1 MRVQKYCFF
10 RKYANIFA
18 YLGIF
23 LLFCRRKGEISTM
36 KLNFNTVRE
45 FLKTTLN
52 LTNDVDIQA
61 ASENIRKNIP
71 FRGPNVYIL
80 FVAIIIASVGLNVN
94 SIPVIIGAMLISPLM
109 GPITGL
115 GLGLGTNDRELVLFS
130 IKNLLVMVGI
140 SLLAATLYFILTPLE
155 IDNPTE
161 LLARTRP
168 TIYDVFIALFGG
180 LAGVLETARKEKGT
194 VISGVAIA
202 TALMPPLCTV
212 GYGIANLS
220 WQYTIGALFLF
231 SINCIFIAMA
241 AYLMAKFLKF
251 PMKTVEQ
258 HRTRYFILSY
268 ALVILLAA
276 TSIFT
281 GYHVIREND
290 FTKLA
295 NRFVKKNQNIGKTYI
310 YDSQVNIDSKPYM
323 LELRLAGE
331 TLNED
336 TKEMLLR
343 DAENY
348 GIMRS
353 QIVIHEDATVQVD
366 RFNET
371 EIVKNLMATNANNIQ
386 VRDDSIKVLNAQI
399 AHYKQQELPA
409 KQLAEELQVQLPS
422 ITRLTLAKGTAL
434 EQNVVMSE
442 EQVVVVAHCIK
453 MPGEEEKARVYE
465 WLKIRLQ
472 IQDLEIIFDYEE
484 ALTE

>member
-1 MRVQKYCFF
+1 
-10 RKYANIFA
+10 
-18 YLGIF
+18 
-23 LLFCRRKGEISTM
+23 M

-52 LTNDVDIQA
+52 LTNDVDIPA

-80 FVAIIIASVGLNVN
+80 IVAIIIASVGLNVN

-194 VISGVAIA
+194 VLSGVAIA

-220 WQYTIGALFLF
+220 WQYTVGALFLF

-290 FTKLA
+290 FTKMA

-371 EIVKNLMATNANNIQ
+371 EIVKNLMATNASNVQ

-422 ITRLTLAKGTAL
+422 ITRLTLARGTAL

-442 EQVVVVAHCIK
+442 EQVIVVAHCSE
-453 MPGEEEKARVYE
+453 MPSEEEKVRVYE

-472 IQDLEIIFDYEE
+472 VEDLEIIFD
-484 ALTE
+484 TETL

>member
-1 MRVQKYCFF
+1 
-10 RKYANIFA
+10 
-18 YLGIF
+18 
-23 LLFCRRKGEISTM
+23 M

-52 LTNDVDIQA
+52 LTNDVDIPA

-140 SLLAATLYFILTPLE
+140 SLLAATLYFMLTPLE

-194 VISGVAIA
+194 VLSGVAIA

-220 WQYTIGALFLF
+220 WQYTVGALFLF

-310 YDSQVNIDSKPYM
+310 YDSQVNIDTKPYM

-371 EIVKNLMATNANNIQ
+371 EIVKNLMATNASNIQ

-399 AHYKQQELPA
+399 ATYKRQELPA

-422 ITRLTLAKGTAL
+422 IIRLTLAKGTAL

-442 EQVVVVAHCIK
+442 EQVVVVAHCSE
-453 MPGEEEKARVYE
+453 MPSEEEKTRLYE
-465 WLKIRLQ
+465 WLKVRLQ
-472 IQDLEIIFDYEE
+472 IDSLEIIFD
-484 ALTE
+484 TENQ

>member
-1 MRVQKYCFF
+1 
-10 RKYANIFA
+10 
-18 YLGIF
+18 
-23 LLFCRRKGEISTM
+23 M
-36 KLNFNTVRE
+36 KVNFNTFRE

-52 LTNDVDIQA
+52 LTNDVDIPSA
-61 ASENIRKNIP
+61 IEDIRSNIP

-194 VISGVAIA
+194 VLSGVAIA

-251 PMKTVEQ
+251 PVKTVEQ

-290 FTKLA
+290 FTKMA

-371 EIVKNLMATNANNIQ
+371 EIVKNLMATNASNVQ

-422 ITRLTLAKGTAL
+422 ITRLTLARGTAL

-442 EQVVVVAHCIK
+442 EQVIVVAHCSE
-453 MPGEEEKARVYE
+453 MPSEEEKVRVYE

-472 IQDLEIIFDYEE
+472 VEDLEIIFD
-484 ALTE
+484 TETL

>member
-1 MRVQKYCFF
+1 
-10 RKYANIFA
+10 
-18 YLGIF
+18 
-23 LLFCRRKGEISTM
+23 M
-36 KLNFNTVRE
+36 KVNFNTIRE

-52 LTNDVDIQA
+52 LTNDVDIPA

-80 FVAIIIASVGLNVN
+80 IVAIIIASVGLNVN

-194 VISGVAIA
+194 VLSGVAIA

-212 GYGIANLS
+212 GYGIANLN
-220 WQYTIGALFLF
+220 WQYIIGALFLF

-251 PMKTVEQ
+251 PVKTVEQ

-268 ALVILLAA
+268 GLVILLAA

-290 FTKLA
+290 FTKMA

-331 TLNED
+331 TLNEE
-336 TKEMLLR
+336 TKEMLMR

-371 EIVKNLMATNANNIQ
+371 EIVKNLMATNASNVQ

-399 AHYKQQELPA
+399 AAYKQRELPA

-422 ITRLTLAKGTAL
+422 ITRLTLARGTAL

-442 EQVVVVAHCIK
+442 EQVIVVAHCSE
-453 MPGEEEKARVYE
+453 MPSEEEKTRVYD
-465 WLKIRLQ
+465 WLKVRLQ
-472 IQDLEIIFDYEE
+472 IDSLEIIFD
-484 ALTE
+484 TENQ

>member
-1 MRVQKYCFF
+1 
-10 RKYANIFA
+10 
-18 YLGIF
+18 
-23 LLFCRRKGEISTM
+23 M

-61 ASENIRKNIP
+61 AIEDIRSNIP
-71 FRGPNVYIL
+71 FRGPNVNIL

-194 VISGVAIA
+194 VLSGVAIA

-251 PMKTVEQ
+251 PVKTVEQ

-290 FTKLA
+290 FTKMA

-371 EIVKNLMATNANNIQ
+371 EIVKHLMATNASNVQ

-422 ITRLTLAKGTAL
+422 ITRLTLARGTAL

-442 EQVVVVAHCIK
+442 EQVVVVAHCSE
-453 MPGEEEKARVYE
+453 MPSEEEKTRVYE

-472 IQDLEIIFDYEE
+472 IDGLEIIFD
-484 ALTE
+484 TETL

>member
-1 MRVQKYCFF
+1 
-10 RKYANIFA
+10 
-18 YLGIF
+18 
-23 LLFCRRKGEISTM
+23 M

-45 FLKTTLN
+45 FLKITLN
-52 LTNDVDIQA
+52 LTNDVDIPA

-194 VISGVAIA
+194 VLSGVAIA

-251 PMKTVEQ
+251 PVKTVEQ

-290 FTKLA
+290 FTKMV

-310 YDSQVNIDSKPYM
+310 YDSQVNIDTKPYM

-371 EIVKNLMATNANNIQ
+371 EIVKNLMATNASNVQ

-422 ITRLTLAKGTAL
+422 ITRLTLARGTAL

-442 EQVVVVAHCIK
+442 EQVVVVAHCSE
-453 MPGEEEKARVYE
+453 MPSEEEKVRVYE

-472 IQDLEIIFDYEE
+472 VEDLEIIFD
-484 ALTE
+484 TETL

>member
-1 MRVQKYCFF
+1 
-10 RKYANIFA
+10 
-18 YLGIF
+18 
-23 LLFCRRKGEISTM
+23 M

-61 ASENIRKNIP
+61 AIEDIRSNIP

-155 IDNPTE
+155 IENPTE

-194 VISGVAIA
+194 VLSGVAIA

-290 FTKLA
+290 FTKMA

-310 YDSQVNIDSKPYM
+310 YDSHVNIDSKPYM

-371 EIVKNLMATNANNIQ
+371 EIVKNLMAANASNVQ

-422 ITRLTLAKGTAL
+422 IMRLTLARGTAL

-442 EQVVVVAHCIK
+442 EQVVVVAHCSE
-453 MPGEEEKARVYE
+453 MPSEEEKTRVYE

-472 IQDLEIIFDYEE
+472 IDGLEIIFD
-484 ALTE
+484 TETL

>member
-1 MRVQKYCFF
+1 
-10 RKYANIFA
+10 
-18 YLGIF
+18 
-23 LLFCRRKGEISTM
+23 M
-36 KLNFNTVRE
+36 KLNFNTIRD
-45 FLKTTLN
+45 FLKNTLN
-52 LTNDVDIQA
+52 LTDYVDISA

-251 PMKTVEQ
+251 PVKTVEQ

-268 ALVILLAA
+268 GLVILLAA

-281 GYHVIREND
+281 GYNVIREND

-371 EIVKNLMATNANNIQ
+371 EIVKNLMATNASNVQ

-399 AHYKQQELPA
+399 TAYKQRELPA

-434 EQNVVMSE
+434 EQNMVMSE
-442 EQVVVVAHCIK
+442 EQVVVVAHCSE
-453 MPGEEEKARVYE
+453 MPSEEEKARVYE
-465 WLKIRLQ
+465 WLKVRLQ
-472 IQDLEIIFDYEE
+472 IDSLEIIFEGE
-484 ALTE
+484 N

>member
-1 MRVQKYCFF
+1 
-10 RKYANIFA
+10 
-18 YLGIF
+18 
-23 LLFCRRKGEISTM
+23 M
-36 KLNFNTVRE
+36 KLNFNSIRE

-52 LTNDVDIQA
+52 LTNDVDIPT

-130 IKNLLVMVGI
+130 IKHLLVMVGI
-140 SLLAATLYFILTPLE
+140 SLLAATMYFMLTPLE

-220 WQYTIGALFLF
+220 WRYTIGALFLF

-251 PMKTVEQ
+251 PVKTVEQ

-268 ALVILLAA
+268 GLVLALAV
-276 TSIFT
+276 TSIVT

-310 YDSQVNIDSKPYM
+310 YDSQVNIDTKPYM

-331 TLNED
+331 TLNDD

-371 EIVKNLMATNANNIQ
+371 EIVKNLLATNASNIQ
-386 VRDDSIKVLNAQI
+386 IREDSIKVLNAQI
-399 AHYKQQELPA
+399 ALYKQQELPA

-422 ITRLTLAKGTAL
+422 ITRLTLARGTAL

-442 EQVVVVAHCIK
+442 AQVVVVAHCSE
-453 MPGEEEKARVYE
+453 MPSEEEKTRVYD

-472 IQDLEIIFDYEE
+472 VEDLEMLFEE
-484 ALTE
+484 EN

>member
-1 MRVQKYCFF
+1 
-10 RKYANIFA
+10 
-18 YLGIF
+18 
-23 LLFCRRKGEISTM
+23 M
-36 KLNFNTVRE
+36 KVNFNTVRE

-52 LTNDVDIQA
+52 LTNDVDIPA

-80 FVAIIIASVGLNVN
+80 FSAVIIASVGLNVN

-109 GPITGL
+109 GPIIGL

-140 SLLAATLYFILTPLE
+140 SLLAATMYFMLTPLE

-220 WQYTIGALFLF
+220 WQYTVGALFLF

-251 PMKTVEQ
+251 PVKTVEQ

-268 ALVILLAA
+268 ALVSLLAA

-290 FTKLA
+290 FTKMA

-371 EIVKNLMATNANNIQ
+371 EIVKNLMATNASNVQ

-422 ITRLTLAKGTAL
+422 IMRLTLARGTAL

-442 EQVVVVAHCIK
+442 EQVVVVAHCSE
-453 MPGEEEKARVYE
+453 MPSEEEKTRVYE

-472 IQDLEIIFDYEE
+472 IDGLEIIFD
-484 ALTE
+484 TETL

>member
-1 MRVQKYCFF
+1 
-10 RKYANIFA
+10 
-18 YLGIF
+18 
-23 LLFCRRKGEISTM
+23 M
-36 KLNFNTVRE
+36 KVNFNTVRE

-61 ASENIRKNIP
+61 AIEDIRSNIP

-155 IDNPTE
+155 IENPTE

-251 PMKTVEQ
+251 PVKTVEQ

-290 FTKLA
+290 FTKMA

-371 EIVKNLMATNANNIQ
+371 EIVKNLMATNASNVQ

-422 ITRLTLAKGTAL
+422 ITRLTLARGTAL

-442 EQVVVVAHCIK
+442 EQVVVVAHCSE
-453 MPGEEEKARVYE
+453 MPSEEEKTRVYE

-472 IQDLEIIFDYEE
+472 IDGLEIIFD
-484 ALTE
+484 TETL

>member
-1 MRVQKYCFF
+1 
-10 RKYANIFA
+10 
-18 YLGIF
+18 
-23 LLFCRRKGEISTM
+23 M
-36 KLNFNTVRE
+36 KLNLNTVRE
-45 FLKTTLN
+45 FLTTTLN
-52 LTNDVDIQA
+52 LTNDVDIPA

-140 SLLAATLYFILTPLE
+140 SLLAATLYFMLTPLE
-155 IDNPTE
+155 IENPTE

-220 WQYTIGALFLF
+220 WQYTVGALFLF

-310 YDSQVNIDSKPYM
+310 YDSQVNIDSKPYT

-371 EIVKNLMATNANNIQ
+371 EIVKNLIATNASNIQ
-386 VRDDSIKVLNAQI
+386 VRDDSIRVLNAQI

-434 EQNVVMSE
+434 AQNIVMSE
-442 EQVVVVAHCIK
+442 EQVVVVAHCSE
-453 MPGEEEKARVYE
+453 MPSEEEKTRLYE
-465 WLKIRLQ
+465 WLKVRLQ
-472 IQDLEIIFDYEE
+472 IDSLEIIFD
-484 ALTE
+484 TEIL

>member
-1 MRVQKYCFF
+1 
-10 RKYANIFA
+10 
-18 YLGIF
+18 
-23 LLFCRRKGEISTM
+23 M

-371 EIVKNLMATNANNIQ
+371 EIVKNLMATNANNIK

-434 EQNVVMSE
+434 EQNMVMSE
-442 EQVVVVAHCIK
+442 EQVVVVAHCSE
-453 MPGEEEKARVYE
+453 MPSEEEKARVYE

-472 IQDLEIIFDYEE
+472 IQNLEIIFDYEE

>member
-1 MRVQKYCFF
+1 
-10 RKYANIFA
+10 
-18 YLGIF
+18 
-23 LLFCRRKGEISTM
+23 M
-36 KLNFNTVRE
+36 KLNFNTIRE

-52 LTNDVDIQA
+52 LTNDVDIPA

-80 FVAIIIASVGLNVN
+80 IVAIIIASVGLNVN

-251 PMKTVEQ
+251 PVKTVEQ

-268 ALVILLAA
+268 GLVILLAA

-281 GYHVIREND
+281 GYNVIREND

-310 YDSQVNIDSKPYM
+310 YDSQVNIDNKPYV

-371 EIVKNLMATNANNIQ
+371 EIVKNLIATNASNIQ

-399 AHYKQQELPA
+399 ALYKQQELPA

-442 EQVVVVAHCIK
+442 EQVVVVAHCSE
-453 MPGEEEKARVYE
+453 MPSEEEKTRLYE
-465 WLKIRLQ
+465 WLKVRLQ
-472 IQDLEIIFDYEE
+472 IDSLEIIFEE
-484 ALTE
+484 EN

>member
-1 MRVQKYCFF
+1 
-10 RKYANIFA
+10 
-18 YLGIF
+18 
-23 LLFCRRKGEISTM
+23 M

-45 FLKTTLN
+45 FLKITLN
-52 LTNDVDIQA
+52 LTNDVDIPA

-251 PMKTVEQ
+251 PVKTVEQ

-290 FTKLA
+290 FTKMA

-310 YDSQVNIDSKPYM
+310 YDSQVNIDTKPYM

-371 EIVKNLMATNANNIQ
+371 EIVKNLMATNASNVQ

-422 ITRLTLAKGTAL
+422 ITRLTLARGTAL

-442 EQVVVVAHCIK
+442 EQVVVVAHCSE
-453 MPGEEEKARVYE
+453 MPSEEEKVRVYE

-472 IQDLEIIFDYEE
+472 VEDLEIIFD
-484 ALTE
+484 TETL

>member
-1 MRVQKYCFF
+1 
-10 RKYANIFA
+10 
-18 YLGIF
+18 
-23 LLFCRRKGEISTM
+23 M
-36 KLNFNTVRE
+36 KLNFNTIRE

-52 LTNDVDIQA
+52 LTNDVDIPA

-80 FVAIIIASVGLNVN
+80 IVAIIIASVGLNVN

-251 PMKTVEQ
+251 PVKPVEQ

-276 TSIFT
+276 TSVVT
-281 GYHVIREND
+281 GYHVIRENN

-310 YDSQVNIDSKPYM
+310 YDSQVNIDNKPYM

-371 EIVKNLMATNANNIQ
+371 EIVKNLIATNASNIQ

-399 AHYKQQELPA
+399 ALYKQQELPA

-442 EQVVVVAHCIK
+442 EQVVVVAHCST
-453 MPGEEEKARVYE
+453 MPSEEEKARVYE
-465 WLKIRLQ
+465 WLKVRLQ
-472 IQDLEIIFDYEE
+472 IDSLEIIFEE
-484 ALTE
+484 EN

>member
-1 MRVQKYCFF
+1 
-10 RKYANIFA
+10 
-18 YLGIF
+18 
-23 LLFCRRKGEISTM
+23 M
-36 KLNFNTVRE
+36 KVNFNTVRE

-80 FVAIIIASVGLNVN
+80 FSAVIIASVGLNVN

-109 GPITGL
+109 GPIIGL

-140 SLLAATLYFILTPLE
+140 SLLAATMYFMLTPLE

-202 TALMPPLCTV
+202 TALMPPLCTI

-220 WQYTIGALFLF
+220 WQYTVGALFLF

-290 FTKLA
+290 FTKMA

-371 EIVKNLMATNANNIQ
+371 EIVKNLMATNASNVQ

-422 ITRLTLAKGTAL
+422 ITRLTLARGTAL

-442 EQVVVVAHCIK
+442 EQVVVVAHCSE
-453 MPGEEEKARVYE
+453 MPSEEEKTRVYE

-472 IQDLEIIFDYEE
+472 IDGLEIIFD
-484 ALTE
+484 TETL

>member
-1 MRVQKYCFF
+1 
-10 RKYANIFA
+10 
-18 YLGIF
+18 
-23 LLFCRRKGEISTM
+23 M
-36 KLNFNTVRE
+36 KLNFNTIRE

-52 LTNDVDIQA
+52 LTNDVDIPA

-140 SLLAATLYFILTPLE
+140 SLLAATLYFMLTPLE

-251 PMKTVEQ
+251 PVKTVEQ

-353 QIVIHEDATVQVD
+353 QIVIHEDVTVQVD

-371 EIVKNLMATNANNIQ
+371 EIVKNLMATNASNVQ

-399 AHYKQQELPA
+399 TAYKQRELPA

-442 EQVVVVAHCIK
+442 EQVVVVAHCSE
-453 MPGEEEKARVYE
+453 MPSEEEKTRVYE

-472 IQDLEIIFDYEE
+472 VEDLEMLFEE
-484 ALTE
+484 EIP

>member
-1 MRVQKYCFF
+1 
-10 RKYANIFA
+10 
-18 YLGIF
+18 
-23 LLFCRRKGEISTM
+23 M
-36 KLNFNTVRE
+36 KLNFNSIRE

-52 LTNDVDIQA
+52 LTNDVDIPA
-61 ASENIRKNIP
+61 AIEDIRSNIP

-140 SLLAATLYFILTPLE
+140 SLLAATLYFMLTPLE

-194 VISGVAIA
+194 VLSGVAIA

-212 GYGIANLS
+212 GYGIAHLS

-241 AYLMAKFLKF
+241 AYIMAKFLKF
-251 PMKTVEQ
+251 PVKTVEL

-268 ALVILLAA
+268 GLVLLLAA

-281 GYHVIREND
+281 AYQVIRENE
-290 FTKLA
+290 FTKQA
-295 NRFVKKNQNIGKTYI
+295 NRFVKKNQTIGKTYI
-310 YDSQVNIDSKPYM
+310 YDSQVNIDVKPYA

-331 TLNED
+331 ALNDEIR
-336 TKEMLLR
+336 EMLLR

-353 QIVIHEDATVQVD
+353 QIVMHEDATVEID

-371 EIVKNLMATNANNIQ
+371 EIVKNLIATNASNIQ
-386 VRDDSIKVLNAQI
+386 VRDDSIKALNARI
-399 AHYKQQELPA
+399 AYYQQQALPA
-409 KQLAEELQVQLPS
+409 KQLAEELQVQLPTIS
-422 ITRLTLAKGTAL
+422 RLTLAKGTML
-434 EQNVVMSE
+434 EQNVVMSD
-442 EQVVVVAHCIK
+442 EQVVVVAHCSE
-453 MPGEEEKARVYE
+453 MPSEEEQTRVYE
-465 WLKIRLQ
+465 WLKVRLQ
-472 IQDLEIIFDYEE
+472 VTNLEIIFDQE
-484 ALTE
+484 AGAENTINAE

>member
-1 MRVQKYCFF
+1 
-10 RKYANIFA
+10 
-18 YLGIF
+18 
-23 LLFCRRKGEISTM
+23 M
-36 KLNFNTVRE
+36 KVNFNTVRE

-80 FVAIIIASVGLNVN
+80 FSAVIIASVGLNVN

-109 GPITGL
+109 GPIIGL

-231 SINCIFIAMA
+231 CINCIFIAMA

-251 PMKTVEQ
+251 PVKTVEQ

-268 ALVILLAA
+268 GLVILLAA

-281 GYHVIREND
+281 GYNVIREND

-310 YDSQVNIDSKPYM
+310 YDYQVNIDSKPYM

-371 EIVKNLMATNANNIQ
+371 EIVKNLIATNQSNVQ
-386 VRDDSIKVLNAQI
+386 VRDDSIKVLNEQI
-399 AHYKQQELPA
+399 TAYKQRELPA

-434 EQNVVMSE
+434 EQNMVMSE
-442 EQVVVVAHCIK
+442 EQVVVVAHCSE
-453 MPGEEEKARVYE
+453 MPSEEEKTRVYE
-465 WLKIRLQ
+465 WLKVRLQ
-472 IQDLEIIFDYEE
+472 IEGLEIIFDMENQ
-484 ALTE
+484 

>member
-1 MRVQKYCFF
+1 
-10 RKYANIFA
+10 
-18 YLGIF
+18 
-23 LLFCRRKGEISTM
+23 M
-36 KLNFNTVRE
+36 KLNFNTIRE

-52 LTNDVDIQA
+52 LTDYVDIPA

-140 SLLAATLYFILTPLE
+140 SLLAATLYFMLTPLE

-251 PMKTVEQ
+251 PVKTVEQ

-371 EIVKNLMATNANNIQ
+371 EIVKNLMATNASNVQ

-399 AHYKQQELPA
+399 TAYKQRELPA

-434 EQNVVMSE
+434 EQNMVMSE
-442 EQVVVVAHCIK
+442 EQVVVVAHCSD
-453 MPGEEEKARVYE
+453 MPNEEEKTRLYE
-465 WLKIRLQ
+465 WLKVRLQ
-472 IQDLEIIFDYEE
+472 IDSLEIIFD
-484 ALTE
+484 TENQ

>member
-1 MRVQKYCFF
+1 
-10 RKYANIFA
+10 
-18 YLGIF
+18 
-23 LLFCRRKGEISTM
+23 M
-36 KLNFNTVRE
+36 KLNFNTIRE

-52 LTNDVDIQA
+52 LTDYVDIPA

-140 SLLAATLYFILTPLE
+140 SLLAATLYFMLTPLE

-310 YDSQVNIDSKPYM
+310 YDSQVNIDTKPYM

-371 EIVKNLMATNANNIQ
+371 EIVKNLMATNASNIQ

-399 AHYKQQELPA
+399 AAYKRQELPA

-422 ITRLTLAKGTAL
+422 IIRLTLAKGTAL

-442 EQVVVVAHCIK
+442 EQVVVVAHCSE
-453 MPGEEEKARVYE
+453 MPSEEEKTRLYE
-465 WLKIRLQ
+465 WLKVRLQ
-472 IQDLEIIFDYEE
+472 IDSLEIIFD
-484 ALTE
+484 TENQ

>member
-1 MRVQKYCFF
+1 
-10 RKYANIFA
+10 
-18 YLGIF
+18 
-23 LLFCRRKGEISTM
+23 M
-36 KLNFNTVRE
+36 KLNFNSIRE

-52 LTNDVDIQA
+52 LTNDVDIPA
-61 ASENIRKNIP
+61 AIEDIRSNIP

-140 SLLAATLYFILTPLE
+140 SLLAATLYFMLTPLE

-194 VISGVAIA
+194 VLSGVAIA

-241 AYLMAKFLKF
+241 AYIMAKFLKF
-251 PMKTVEQ
+251 PVKTVEQ

-268 ALVILLAA
+268 GLVLLLAA

-281 GYHVIREND
+281 AYQVIRENE
-290 FTKLA
+290 FTKQA
-295 NRFVKKNQNIGKTYI
+295 NRFVKKNQTIGKTYI
-310 YDSQVNIDSKPYM
+310 YDSQVNIDVKPYA

-331 TLNED
+331 ALNDEIR
-336 TKEMLLR
+336 EMLLR

-353 QIVIHEDATVQVD
+353 QIVMHEDATVEID

-371 EIVKNLMATNANNIQ
+371 EIVKNLIATNAANMQ
-386 VRDDSIKVLNAQI
+386 ERDDSIKVLNAQI
-399 AHYKQQELPA
+399 ARYAQQALPA
-409 KQLAEELQVQLPS
+409 KQLAEELQVQLPTIS
-422 ITRLTLAKGTAL
+422 RLTLAKGTML
-434 EQNVVMSE
+434 EQNVVMSD
-442 EQVVVVAHCIK
+442 EQVVVVAHCSE
-453 MPGEEEKARVYE
+453 MPSEEEKTRVYE
-465 WLKIRLQ
+465 WLKVRLQ
-472 IQDLEIIFDYEE
+472 VTNLEIIFDQE
-484 ALTE
+484 AGAENTINAE

>member
-1 MRVQKYCFF
+1 
-10 RKYANIFA
+10 
-18 YLGIF
+18 
-23 LLFCRRKGEISTM
+23 M

-61 ASENIRKNIP
+61 AIEDIRSNIP

-251 PMKTVEQ
+251 PVKTVEQ

-290 FTKLA
+290 FTKMA

-371 EIVKNLMATNANNIQ
+371 EIVKNLMATNASNVQ

-422 ITRLTLAKGTAL
+422 ITRLTLARGTAL

-442 EQVVVVAHCIK
+442 KQVVVVAHCSE
-453 MPGEEEKARVYE
+453 MPSEEEKTRVYE

-472 IQDLEIIFDYEE
+472 IDGLEIIFD
-484 ALTE
+484 TETL

>member
-1 MRVQKYCFF
+1 
-10 RKYANIFA
+10 
-18 YLGIF
+18 
-23 LLFCRRKGEISTM
+23 M
-36 KLNFNTVRE
+36 KLNLNTVRE

-52 LTNDVDIQA
+52 LTNDVDIPA

-80 FVAIIIASVGLNVN
+80 IVAIIIASVGLNVN

-251 PMKTVEQ
+251 PVKPVEQ

-276 TSIFT
+276 TSIVT
-281 GYHVIREND
+281 GYHVIRENN

-310 YDSQVNIDSKPYM
+310 YDSQVNIDNKPYV

-371 EIVKNLMATNANNIQ
+371 EIVKNLIATNASNIQ

-399 AHYKQQELPA
+399 ALYKQQELPA

-442 EQVVVVAHCIK
+442 EQVVVVAHCST
-453 MPGEEEKARVYE
+453 MPSEEEKTRLYE
-465 WLKIRLQ
+465 WLKVRLQ
-472 IQDLEIIFDYEE
+472 IDSLEIIFEE
-484 ALTE
+484 EN

>member
-1 MRVQKYCFF
+1 
-10 RKYANIFA
+10 
-18 YLGIF
+18 
-23 LLFCRRKGEISTM
+23 M
-36 KLNFNTVRE
+36 KVNFNTVRE

-61 ASENIRKNIP
+61 AIEDIRSNIP

-194 VISGVAIA
+194 VLSGVAIA

-251 PMKTVEQ
+251 PVKTVEQ

-290 FTKLA
+290 FTKMA

-310 YDSQVNIDSKPYM
+310 YDSQVNIDTNPYM

-371 EIVKNLMATNANNIQ
+371 EIVKNLMATNASNVQ

-422 ITRLTLAKGTAL
+422 ITRLTLARGTAL

-442 EQVVVVAHCIK
+442 EQVVVVAHCSE
-453 MPGEEEKARVYE
+453 MPSEEEKVRVYE

-472 IQDLEIIFDYEE
+472 VEDLEIIFD
-484 ALTE
+484 TETL

>member
-1 MRVQKYCFF
+1 
-10 RKYANIFA
+10 
-18 YLGIF
+18 
-23 LLFCRRKGEISTM
+23 M

-45 FLKTTLN
+45 FLKITLN

-140 SLLAATLYFILTPLE
+140 SLLAATLYFIVTPLE

-220 WQYTIGALFLF
+220 WQYTVGALFLF

-251 PMKTVEQ
+251 PMKTVEE

-290 FTKLA
+290 FTKMA

-310 YDSQVNIDSKPYM
+310 YDSQVNIDTKPYM

-371 EIVKNLMATNANNIQ
+371 EIVKNLMATNASNVQ

-422 ITRLTLAKGTAL
+422 ITRLTLARGTAL

-442 EQVVVVAHCIK
+442 EQVVVVAHCSE
-453 MPGEEEKARVYE
+453 MPSEEEKTRVYE

-472 IQDLEIIFDYEE
+472 IDGLEIIFD
-484 ALTE
+484 TETL

>member
-1 MRVQKYCFF
+1 
-10 RKYANIFA
+10 
-18 YLGIF
+18 
-23 LLFCRRKGEISTM
+23 M
-36 KLNFNTVRE
+36 KLNINNIRE
-45 FLKTTLN
+45 FVKTTLN
-52 LTNDVDIQA
+52 LTNDVDIPV
-61 ASENIRKNIP
+61 ASENIRKNVP

-80 FVAIIIASVGLNVN
+80 FVAVIIASVGLNVN

-130 IKNLLVMVGI
+130 LKNLLVMVVI
-140 SLLAATLYFILTPLE
+140 SLLAATLYFMLTPLE

-220 WQYTIGALFLF
+220 LKYTIGALFLF

-251 PMKTVEQ
+251 PVKTVE
-258 HRTRYFILSY
+258 HNRTRYYILSY
-268 ALVILLAA
+268 GLVILLTG
-276 TSIFT
+276 TSVVT
-281 GYHVIREND
+281 GYNVIRENE
-290 FTKLA
+290 FTKNA
-295 NRFVKKNQNIGKTYI
+295 NRFVKKNHTIGKTYI
-310 YDSQVNIDSKPYM
+310 YDYQIDMNKKPYVI
-323 LELRLAGE
+323 ELRLAGE
-331 TLNED
+331 TLSDE

-348 GIMRS
+348 GMMRS
-353 QIVIHEDATVQVD
+353 QIVIYEDATVQVD

-371 EIVKNLMATNANNIQ
+371 EIVKNLLATNTTNIQ
-386 VRDDSIKVLNAQI
+386 VRDDSIKVLNAQLE
-399 AHYKQQELPA
+399 AYQQKQLPA
-409 KQLAEELQVQLPS
+409 TQLAAELQVQMPS
-422 ITRLTLAKGTAL
+422 IVRVTMAKGTAMEKTEVL
-434 EQNVVMSE
+434 SDEL
-442 EQVVVVAHCIK
+442 VVVIVYSNK
-453 MPGEEEKARVYE
+453 TPTEEEKKKLVE
-465 WLKIRLQ
+465 WMKVRLQ
-472 IQDLEIIFDYEE
+472 VQAVEIIFQR
-484 ALTE
+484 A

>member
-1 MRVQKYCFF
+1 
-10 RKYANIFA
+10 
-18 YLGIF
+18 
-23 LLFCRRKGEISTM
+23 M
-36 KLNFNTVRE
+36 KVNFNTVRE

-52 LTNDVDIQA
+52 LTNDVDIPA

-130 IKNLLVMVGI
+130 IKNLLIMVGI
-140 SLLAATLYFILTPLE
+140 SLLAATLYFIVTPLE

-220 WQYTIGALFLF
+220 WQYTVGALFLF

-251 PMKTVEQ
+251 PMKTVEE

-310 YDSQVNIDSKPYM
+310 YDSQVNIDTKPYM

-371 EIVKNLMATNANNIQ
+371 EIVKNLMATNASNVQ

-422 ITRLTLAKGTAL
+422 ITRLTLARGTAL

-442 EQVVVVAHCIK
+442 EQVVVVAHCSE
-453 MPGEEEKARVYE
+453 MPSEEEKTRVYE

-472 IQDLEIIFDYEE
+472 IDGLEIIFD
-484 ALTE
+484 TETL

>member
-1 MRVQKYCFF
+1 
-10 RKYANIFA
+10 
-18 YLGIF
+18 
-23 LLFCRRKGEISTM
+23 M
-36 KLNFNTVRE
+36 KLNFNKIKG
-45 FLKTTLN
+45 FIKSTLN
-52 LTNDVDIQA
+52 LTNDVDITA
-61 ASENIRKNIP
+61 ALEDIRSAIP

-180 LAGVLETARKEKGT
+180 LAGVLETARKEKGN
-194 VISGVAIA
+194 VLSGVAIA

-220 WQYTIGALFLF
+220 WQYTVGALFLF
-231 SINCIFIAMA
+231 SINCIFIALA

-251 PMKTVEQ
+251 PVKLVEQ
-258 HRTRYFILSY
+258 HRTRYYILSY
-268 ALVILLAA
+268 GLVVLLMV

-281 GYHVIREND
+281 AYHVIRENE
-290 FTKLA
+290 FTKQS
-295 NRFVKKNQNIGKTYI
+295 NRFVKKNQTIGKTYI
-310 YDSQVNIDSKPYM
+310 YDYQVDVDVKPYV

-331 TLNED
+331 VLSDETR
-336 TKEMLLR
+336 EMLLR

-353 QIVIHEDATVQVD
+353 QVVMHEDATVEVN

-371 EIVKNLMATNANNIQ
+371 EIVKNLMATNTANMQ

-399 AHYKQQELPA
+399 ARYMQQQLPA
-409 KQLAEELQVQLPS
+409 KQLAEELQIQLPS
-422 ITRLTLAKGTAL
+422 IRRLTLAKGTML
-434 EQNVVMSE
+434 EQNVVKSD
-442 EQVVVVAHCIK
+442 EQVVVVAHCSEL
-453 MPGEEEKARVYE
+453 PSQEEKVRLYE
-465 WLKIRLQ
+465 WLKVRLQ
-472 IQDLEIIFDYEE
+472 IASLEIIFDQETSAGNATTAE
-484 ALTE
+484 

>member
-1 MRVQKYCFF
+1 
-10 RKYANIFA
+10 
-18 YLGIF
+18 
-23 LLFCRRKGEISTM
+23 M

-310 YDSQVNIDSKPYM
+310 YDSQVNIDSKPYV

>member
-1 MRVQKYCFF
+1 
-10 RKYANIFA
+10 
-18 YLGIF
+18 
-23 LLFCRRKGEISTM
+23 M
-36 KLNFNTVRE
+36 KVNFNTVRE

-52 LTNDVDIQA
+52 LTNDVDIPSA
-61 ASENIRKNIP
+61 IEDIRSNIP

-80 FVAIIIASVGLNVN
+80 IVAIIIASVGLNVN

-194 VISGVAIA
+194 VLSGVAIA

-220 WQYTIGALFLF
+220 WQYTVGALFLF

-290 FTKLA
+290 FTKMA

-371 EIVKNLMATNANNIQ
+371 EIVKNLMAMNASNVQ

-409 KQLAEELQVQLPS
+409 RQLAEELQVQLPS

-434 EQNVVMSE
+434 EQNLVMSE
-442 EQVVVVAHCIK
+442 EQVVVVAHCSE
-453 MPGEEEKARVYE
+453 MPSEEEKTRVYE

-472 IQDLEIIFDYEE
+472 IHDLEIIFDYEE
-484 ALTE
+484 SLTE

>member
-1 MRVQKYCFF
+1 
-10 RKYANIFA
+10 
-18 YLGIF
+18 
-23 LLFCRRKGEISTM
+23 M
-36 KLNFNTVRE
+36 KLNFNSIRE

-52 LTNDVDIQA
+52 LTNDVDIPA
-61 ASENIRKNIP
+61 AMEDIRQDIP

-220 WQYTIGALFLF
+220 WQYTVGALFLF

-371 EIVKNLMATNANNIQ
+371 EIVKNLMAMNASNVQ

-409 KQLAEELQVQLPS
+409 RQLAEELQVQLPS

-442 EQVVVVAHCIK
+442 EQVVVVAHCSE
-453 MPGEEEKARVYE
+453 MPSEEEKTRVYE

-472 IQDLEIIFDYEE
+472 VEDLEMLFEE
-484 ALTE
+484 EIP

>member
-1 MRVQKYCFF
+1 
-10 RKYANIFA
+10 
-18 YLGIF
+18 
-23 LLFCRRKGEISTM
+23 M
-36 KLNFNTVRE
+36 KLNFNSIRE

-52 LTNDVDIQA
+52 LTNDVDIPA
-61 ASENIRKNIP
+61 AIEDIRSNIP

-140 SLLAATLYFILTPLE
+140 SLLAATLYFMLTPLE

-194 VISGVAIA
+194 VLSGVAIA

-212 GYGIANLS
+212 GYGIAHLS

-241 AYLMAKFLKF
+241 AYIMAKFLKF
-251 PMKTVEQ
+251 PVKTVEQ

-268 ALVILLAA
+268 GLVLLLAA

-281 GYHVIREND
+281 AYQVIRENE
-290 FTKLA
+290 FTKQA
-295 NRFVKKNQNIGKTYI
+295 NRFVKKNQTIGKTYI
-310 YDSQVNIDSKPYM
+310 YDSQVNIDVKPYA

-331 TLNED
+331 ALNDEIR
-336 TKEMLLR
+336 EMLLR

-353 QIVIHEDATVQVD
+353 QIVMHEDATVEID

-371 EIVKNLMATNANNIQ
+371 EIVKNLIATNASNIQ
-386 VRDDSIKVLNAQI
+386 VRDDSIKALNARI
-399 AHYKQQELPA
+399 AYYQQQQLPA
-409 KQLAEELQVQLPS
+409 EQLAEELQVQLPTIS
-422 ITRLTLAKGTAL
+422 RLTLAKGTML
-434 EQNVVMSE
+434 EQNVVMSD
-442 EQVVVVAHCIK
+442 EQVVVVAHCSE
-453 MPGEEEKARVYE
+453 MPSEEEQTRVYE
-465 WLKIRLQ
+465 WLKVRLQ
-472 IQDLEIIFDYEE
+472 VTNLEIIFDQE
-484 ALTE
+484 AGAENTINAE